1 MHLLLHERPD
11 HRNCPVLRGH
21 ADADGKIVWGNFEV
35 HGEDRVKGQGILMH
49 DAGFRMHDK
58 AIADCGI
65 IEER

>member
-1 MHLLLHERPD
+1 MARLSM
-11 HRNCPVLRGH
+11 GIF
-21 ADADGKIVWGNFEV
+21 GV

-65 IEER
+65 IEERWRGEAVKGGSRG